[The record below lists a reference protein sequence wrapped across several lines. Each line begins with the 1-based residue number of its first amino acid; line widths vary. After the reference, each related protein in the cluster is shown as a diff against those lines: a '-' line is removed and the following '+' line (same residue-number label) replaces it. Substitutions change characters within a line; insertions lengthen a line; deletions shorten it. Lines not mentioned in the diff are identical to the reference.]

1 MCQRPFIAG
10 LQVPQLLRRSR
21 LRRPW
26 SPRRSLP
33 RTPLPRSSSLL
44 RRPRLLMRSRLRRLR
59 SPRGSLLRRPRL
71 PRSSVL
77 RRPRSPRRSLLR
89 RPLPTSQ
96 FVFSRNS
103 NHLLYFTY
111 CVPWLWPEYS
121 FPLHQLWRASC
132 KHRIVCASFILG
144 FHVVGPRKRWF
155 ASACAHKL
163 AYVCRASGQNVTFPF
178 AVTGSALIADLHVQ
192 LFAAVLF

>member
-1 MCQRPFIAG
+1 MPAPIHSRIASAPAAEEKPAEETLVAEEKPAEDAPAAEEQPAEEAPAADEKPAEEAKVAAGQPAEEAPAAEEQRAEEAPVAEEK
-10 LQVPQLLRRSR
+10 PAEE
-21 LRRPW
+21 
-26 SPRRSLP
+26 
-33 RTPLPRSSSLL
+33 TPADEP
-44 RRPRLLMRSRLRRLR
+44 
-59 SPRGSLLRRPRL
+59 
-71 PRSSVL
+71 VC
-77 RRPRSPRRSLLR
+77 
-89 RPLPTSQ
+89 
-96 FVFSRNS
+96 FSRNS

-144 FHVVGPRKRWF
+144 FHGVGPRKRWF